1 MRGAVVSLAVLLAA
15 CGSGQAASP
24 QAGTRDDGRTATAS
38 EPASGQALSGQ
49 LTVFAASSLTDAFE
63 DLGERFTRTNPDVE
77 VAFNFGSS
85 STLATQIVQ
94 GGAPADVLASASP
107 TPMNDV
113 AGAELLAGQ
122 PQTFTRN
129 TLEIAVER
137 GNPLHIQSL
146 ADLTR
151 PDVTTVLAA
160 EEVPAGGYTR
170 HALDVAG
177 IQVTP
182 ASLEVDVRA
191 VLSRVEL
198 GEADAGVVYVS
209 DIVAA
214 GDAVEGVQIPPER
227 NVPAS
232 YPVAALAEAPNP
244 QAAEAFVDYVLS
256 DEAQATLTEY
266 GFSAP

>member
-24 QAGTRDDGRTATAS
+24 QVGTRDDGRTATAS
-38 EPASGQALSGQ
+38 GQASGQALSGQ

-63 DLGERFTRTNPDVE
+63 DLGERFTQTNPDVE

-85 STLATQIVQ
+85 STLATQIVE
-94 GGAPADVLASASP
+94 GGAPADVFASASQAQ
-107 TPMNDV
+107 MDV
-113 AGAELLAGQ
+113 VGDAELLAGESQ
-122 PQTFTRN
+122 VFTGN
-129 TLEIAVER
+129 TLEIAVEP
-137 GNPLHIQSL
+137 GNPLNIRSL
-146 ADLTR
+146 EDLAR

-160 EEVPAGGYTR
+160 EEVPAGEYTR

-209 DIVAA
+209 DVVAA
-214 GDAVEGVQIPPER
+214 GDAVEGVPLSPEQ

-232 YPVAALAEAPNP
+232 YPIAALTDAPNP
-244 QAAEAFVDYVLS
+244 SAAEAFVEYVLS
-256 DEAQATLTEY
+256 DEAQASFTEY